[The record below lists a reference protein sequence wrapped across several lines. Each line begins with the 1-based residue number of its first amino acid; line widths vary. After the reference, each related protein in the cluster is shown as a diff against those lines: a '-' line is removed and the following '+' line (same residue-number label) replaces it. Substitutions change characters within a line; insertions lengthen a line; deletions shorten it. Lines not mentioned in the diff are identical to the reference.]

1 MAVVRGVVGVVRGFA
16 RMSRL
21 GVYVAGQHL
30 KDGEIKYT
38 EALDRGEHCTGH
50 ILNLVWVG
58 LVWGWAGMGVG

>member
-1 MAVVRGVVGVVRGFA
+1 
-16 RMSRL
+16 MSRL